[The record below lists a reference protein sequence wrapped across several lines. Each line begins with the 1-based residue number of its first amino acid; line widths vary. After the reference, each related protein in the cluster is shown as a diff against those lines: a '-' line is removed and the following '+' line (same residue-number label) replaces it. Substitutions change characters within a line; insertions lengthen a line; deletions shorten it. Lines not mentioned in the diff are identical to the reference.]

1 MVILLVQREA
11 ILRYNA
17 PEKTQK
23 TSKQADI
30 VTHQTVKESTM
41 IDGRQ
46 VRAAR
51 AILGWSREEL
61 LDASGISMSALLRM
75 EGNMAD
81 SRSSTLNKV
90 VKALSLAGIE
100 FVTRDDGAIGVILKA
115 QTLPKPPQ

>member
-1 MVILLVQREA
+1 
-11 ILRYNA
+11 
-17 PEKTQK
+17 
-23 TSKQADI
+23 
-30 VTHQTVKESTM
+30 M

-51 AILGWSREEL
+51 AMLGWSREEL

-81 SRSSTLNKV
+81 SCSSTLNKV

-115 QTLPKPPQ
+115 QNLPKPPQ

>member
-1 MVILLVQREA
+1 
-11 ILRYNA
+11 
-17 PEKTQK
+17 
-23 TSKQADI
+23 
-30 VTHQTVKESTM
+30 M

-51 AILGWSREEL
+51 AMLGWSREEL

-90 VKALSLAGIE
+90 VKALTLAGIE

-115 QTLPKPPQ
+115 QNLPKPPQ

>member
-1 MVILLVQREA
+1 
-11 ILRYNA
+11 
-17 PEKTQK
+17 
-23 TSKQADI
+23 
-30 VTHQTVKESTM
+30 M

-51 AILGWSREEL
+51 AMLGWSREEL

-81 SRSSTLNKV
+81 SRRSTLNKV
-90 VKALSLAGIE
+90 VKALTLAGIE

-115 QTLPKPPQ
+115 QNLPKPPQ

>member
-1 MVILLVQREA
+1 
-11 ILRYNA
+11 
-17 PEKTQK
+17 
-23 TSKQADI
+23 
-30 VTHQTVKESTM
+30 M

-46 VRAAR
+46 IRAAR
-51 AILGWSREEL
+51 AMLGWSREEL
-61 LDASGISMSALLRM
+61 LDASGISMWGLLRM

-115 QTLPKPPQ
+115 QNLPKPPQ

>member
-1 MVILLVQREA
+1 
-11 ILRYNA
+11 
-17 PEKTQK
+17 
-23 TSKQADI
+23 
-30 VTHQTVKESTM
+30 M

-46 VRAAR
+46 IRAAR
-51 AILGWSREEL
+51 AMLGWSREEL

-90 VKALSLAGIE
+90 VKAMRLAGIE

-115 QTLPKPPQ
+115 QNLPKPPQ

>member
-1 MVILLVQREA
+1 
-11 ILRYNA
+11 
-17 PEKTQK
+17 
-23 TSKQADI
+23 
-30 VTHQTVKESTM
+30 M

-46 VRAAR
+46 IRAAR
-51 AILGWSREEL
+51 AMLGWSREEL
-61 LDASGISMSALLRM
+61 LRASGISMSALLRM

-115 QTLPKPPQ
+115 QKPPQPPQ

>member
-1 MVILLVQREA
+1 
-11 ILRYNA
+11 
-17 PEKTQK
+17 
-23 TSKQADI
+23 
-30 VTHQTVKESTM
+30 M

-51 AILGWSREEL
+51 AMLGWSREEL
-61 LDASGISMSALLRM
+61 LDSSGISMSALLRM

-100 FVTRDDGAIGVILKA
+100 FVTRDVGAIGVMFKGGQA
-115 QTLPKPPQ
+115 QSPK

>member
-1 MVILLVQREA
+1 
-11 ILRYNA
+11 
-17 PEKTQK
+17 
-23 TSKQADI
+23 
-30 VTHQTVKESTM
+30 M

-75 EGNMAD
+75 EGNTTD
-81 SRSSTLNKV
+81 SRTSTLNKV

-100 FVTRDDGAIGVILKA
+100 FVTRDDGAIGVMLKG
-115 QTLPKPPQ
+115 K

>member
-1 MVILLVQREA
+1 
-11 ILRYNA
+11 
-17 PEKTQK
+17 
-23 TSKQADI
+23 
-30 VTHQTVKESTM
+30 M

-100 FVTRDDGAIGVILKA
+100 FVTLDDGAIGVILKA

>member
-1 MVILLVQREA
+1 
-11 ILRYNA
+11 
-17 PEKTQK
+17 
-23 TSKQADI
+23 
-30 VTHQTVKESTM
+30 M

-51 AILGWSREEL
+51 AMLGWSREEL
-61 LDASGISMSALLRM
+61 LDASGISMSSLLRM

-115 QTLPKPPQ
+115 QNLPKPPQ

>member
-1 MVILLVQREA
+1 
-11 ILRYNA
+11 
-17 PEKTQK
+17 
-23 TSKQADI
+23 
-30 VTHQTVKESTM
+30 M

-100 FVTRDDGAIGVILKA
+100 FVTRDDEAIGVILKA

>member
-1 MVILLVQREA
+1 
-11 ILRYNA
+11 
-17 PEKTQK
+17 
-23 TSKQADI
+23 
-30 VTHQTVKESTM
+30 M

-46 VRAAR
+46 IRAAR
-51 AILGWSREEL
+51 AMLGWSREEL

-100 FVTRDDGAIGVILKA
+100 FVTRADGAIGVILKG
-115 QTLPKPPQ
+115 PPTDRDAFAGASKQPEMG